1 MSGEPIRFIH
11 AADLHLEQ
19 SMSGMGS
26 VPDSLRSSLIEAPFS
41 AARRVFESARLER
54 VDFVVLSGD
63 ILHPQE
69 AGPAGLCFLIDQLEQ
84 LAAAQIPVYW
94 AGGRIDRFHQW
105 PKAAALPET
114 VYRSASRD
122 VRTHPFYRGGQVA
135 ALIHVTGYQGRGAI
149 DPACLSGEAHAAP
162 VIGVAY
168 GDLKPVKLAKKPVN
182 YWALGGR
189 HQSVSEEFDG
199 KLVHYPGTP
208 QGRSP
213 AEFGSHGCT
222 LVEIDGESRIETQF
236 IECDA
241 VQWRRLEF
249 RLTAS
254 TSRRKMERHI
264 VELTKDL
271 LAQQR
276 NQPQLIQWAIGGTDR
291 VSWTSPSVANEVLT
305 MLRQRFESSS
315 ADLWVTGVEFIY
327 PEEFPQPVLEKET
340 IAGDFFEIVQ
350 QLRDGQ
356 AWPAVLREELSQYP
370 LINDVIGS
378 QVVQTKQDRETLL
391 RLVARL
397 GLNLLGAEESL
408 PEQEAQQRQALREAS

>member
-11 AADLHLEQ
+11 AADMHLEQ
-19 SMSGMGS
+19 PMSGIGS
-26 VPDSLRSSLIEAPFS
+26 VPDALRAKLIEAPFA

-54 VDFVVLSGD
+54 VDFIVLSGD
-63 ILHPQE
+63 ILHPLE

-105 PKAAALPET
+105 PKAATLPET

-122 VRTHPFYRGGQVA
+122 VRVHPFYRAGQVA
-135 ALIHVTGYQGRGAI
+135 ALIHVSGYQGRGAI
-149 DPACLSGEAHAAP
+149 DPDCLSGEAHAAA
-162 VIGVAY
+162 VIGVGY
-168 GDLKPVKLAKKPVN
+168 GDLKPAKLAKKPVN

-199 KLVHYPGTP
+199 KMLHYPGTP

-213 AEFGSHGCT
+213 AETGSHGCT
-222 LVEIDGESRIETQF
+222 LVEIDEEARIETQF

-241 VQWRRLEF
+241 IQWIRREF

-264 VELTKDL
+264 VDLTKDL
-271 LAQQR
+271 LAQER

-291 VSWTSPSVANEVLT
+291 VSWTSPSVGDEVLT
-305 MLRQRFESSS
+305 MLRQRFESAS
-315 ADLWVTGVEFIY
+315 ADLWVTGVDFIY
-327 PEEFPQPVLEKET
+327 PEEFPQPVLEAET
-340 IAGDFFEIVQ
+340 IAADFFEIVQ
-350 QLRDGQ
+350 ELRDGQ
-356 AWPAVLREELSQYP
+356 GWPAVLREELLQYP
-370 LINDVIGS
+370 LVDDAIGS
-378 QVVQTKQDRETLL
+378 QVVKTKHDRETLL

-397 GLNLLGAEESL
+397 GLDLLGAEESL

>member
-11 AADLHLEQ
+11 AADMHLEQ
-19 SMSGMGS
+19 PMSGIGS
-26 VPDSLRSSLIEAPFS
+26 VPDSLRPKLIEAPFA

-54 VDFVVLSGD
+54 VDFIVLSGD
-63 ILHPQE
+63 ILHPLE

-105 PKAAALPET
+105 PKAATLPET

-122 VRTHPFYRGGQVA
+122 VRVHPFYRGGQVA
-135 ALIHVTGYQGRGAI
+135 ALVHVSGYQGRGAI
-149 DPACLSGEAHAAP
+149 DPDCLAGEAHAAP
-162 VIGVAY
+162 VVGVGY
-168 GDLKPVKLAKKPVN
+168 GDLKPAKLEKKSVN

-199 KLVHYPGTP
+199 KVVHYPGTP

-213 AEFGSHGCT
+213 AETGAHGCT
-222 LVEIDGESRIETQF
+222 LVEIDEEGRIETQF

-241 VQWRRLEF
+241 IQWLRREF

-264 VELTKDL
+264 VDLTKDL

-276 NQPQLIQWAIGGTDR
+276 SQPQLIQWAIGGTDR
-291 VSWTSPSVANEVLT
+291 VCWTSPSVGDEVLT
-305 MLRQRFESSS
+305 MLRQRFESAS
-315 ADLWVTGVEFIY
+315 ADLWVTGVDFLY
-327 PEEFPQPVLEKET
+327 PETFPQPVLETET

-356 AWPAVLREELSQYP
+356 AWPAVLREELSLYP
-370 LINDVIGS
+370 LIDEAIGP
-378 QVVQTKQDRETLL
+378 QVVKTKHDREALL

-408 PEQEAQQRQALREAS
+408 PAQEAEQRQALREAS